1 MYNFAQC
8 VQCGARWEIP
18 GKHPN
23 FKARCESCRAV
34 RVERIDYD
42 GEECI
47 PWGGDFDRNDNPMLD
62 GEYYLRG
69 YRTCFHRDCV
79 RVSHII
85 AFSENV

>member
-1 MYNFAQC
+1 VYNFAQC